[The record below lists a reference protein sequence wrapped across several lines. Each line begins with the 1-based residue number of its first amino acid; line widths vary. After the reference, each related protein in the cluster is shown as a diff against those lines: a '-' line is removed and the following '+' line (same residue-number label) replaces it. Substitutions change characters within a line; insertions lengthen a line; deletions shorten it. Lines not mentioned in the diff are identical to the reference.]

1 MPTLRTL
8 RHLPVLIAVPA
19 LAVSLTATAVSAH
32 ATAQNTNAPSGGYGY
47 LDIRVPHGCDG
58 APTLSVAVKI
68 PDGVVGVKPE
78 RKAGWTTT
86 TTKGPITPYDSHGT
100 TISEGVVEVMW
111 TTNDP
116 LPDDMFED
124 FGLSVKWPDRP
135 GETLYFPTVQ
145 QCPDGGEVAWIEI
158 PAEGQDSH
166 SLDAPA
172 PAVTLSGGSDDHGT
186 SAAAGTPGA
195 DGAPGAP
202 GTPGA
207 DGSDGSAV
215 PGVVA
220 GLAAGL
226 VAAVVAA
233 MALRRRSA

>member
-1 MPTLRTL
+1 
-8 RHLPVLIAVPA
+8 VLIAVPA

-58 APTLSVAVKI
+58 TPTLSVAVQI

-100 TISEGVVEVMW
+100 TISEGVVEVVW
-111 TTNDP
+111 STNDP

-158 PAEGQDSH
+158 PAEGQDPH

-172 PAVTLSGGSDDHGT
+172 PAVTLSGGSDDHGAT
-186 SAAAGTPGA
+186 DPAEAGAMATTAVGAPGA
-195 DGAPGAP
+195 DGAPGTP

-220 GLAAGL
+220 GLATGL

>member
-1 MPTLRTL
+1 
-8 RHLPVLIAVPA
+8 VLIAVPA

-226 VAAVVAA
+226 VAAVVAS